1 MSSKFKRSW
10 STRSTISSDSY
21 WTKMCTYTT
30 VKKAQIIDPKIALS
44 HKAVMIG
51 ITAWILTGVFRDFNY
66 VLSETPG
73 TSVNPYIDQSGFYD
87 QQTALQADPPWYC
100 NNATTD
106 YNFSATWRY
115 EDNDC
120 AFGLTLADVMTKT
133 ESAVF
138 ITTYFQDTPS
148 DATKAAAAGLGAKNY
163 FVPGVDQMMLHF
175 DHSVIT
181 SWGTKVTNPSFD
193 ISAFGSDSTLRSYT
207 RGTEVG
213 IKLEDLLAMT
223 GANLDAENGTPLY
236 RITGLHVQMSIQY
249 SNMHAGEPFEPD
261 DVRGEGTVRYSPGVW
276 TSLGPKIVYK
286 TGNDGELHK
295 FQRYHYV
302 LRVSLEQGGSV
313 GKFDFMTLLVNLAVA
328 SAMLGVAVTVVDTV
342 SESLVGNFDDMKYDD
357 RNDWMTLEALKAHA
371 LEQGILDKFAHESGL
386 ELLEDDVMRELKA
399 RAKAKQD
406 KTKEAIRKSA
416 MLGAGLAAGKK
427 AFVGKAAAAAVSSN
441 GGKAG
446 VNGLASVR
454 VAPAPMR
461 GNMFRPPVSRSP
473 SSIVSRMLDEQ
484 QAMGLQASAELRRL
498 EDSESDRER

>member
-1 MSSKFKRSW
+1 M
-10 STRSTISSDSY
+10 
-21 WTKMCTYTT
+21 
-30 VKKAQIIDPKIALS
+30 
-44 HKAVMIG
+44 
-51 ITAWILTGVFRDFNY
+51 
-66 VLSETPG
+66 
-73 TSVNPYIDQSGFYD
+73 
-87 QQTALQADPPWYC
+87 
-100 NNATTD
+100 
-106 YNFSATWRY
+106 
-115 EDNDC
+115 
-120 AFGLTLADVMTKT
+120 
-133 ESAVF
+133 
-138 ITTYFQDTPS
+138 
-148 DATKAAAAGLGAKNY
+148 
-163 FVPGVDQMMLHF
+163 
-175 DHSVIT
+175 
-181 SWGTKVTNPSFD
+181 
-193 ISAFGSDSTLRSYT
+193 
-207 RGTEVG
+207 G

>member
-120 AFGLTLADVMTKT
+120 MFGLTLADVMTKT

-148 DATKAAAAGLGAKNY
+148 NATKAAAAGLGAKNY

-223 GANLDAENGTPLY
+223 GANLDAENGEPLY

-261 DVRGEGTVRYSPGVW
+261 DVRGEGTVRYSPGLW

-286 TGNDGELHK
+286 EGNGELHK

-371 LEQGILDKFAHESGL
+371 LEQGILDKFAEDSGL

-484 QAMGLQASAELRRL
+484 QAMGMQASAELRRL

>member
-1 MSSKFKRSW
+1 
-10 STRSTISSDSY
+10 
-21 WTKMCTYTT
+21 
-30 VKKAQIIDPKIALS
+30 
-44 HKAVMIG
+44 
-51 ITAWILTGVFRDFNY
+51 
-66 VLSETPG
+66 
-73 TSVNPYIDQSGFYD
+73 
-87 QQTALQADPPWYC
+87 
-100 NNATTD
+100 
-106 YNFSATWRY
+106 
-115 EDNDC
+115 
-120 AFGLTLADVMTKT
+120 
-133 ESAVF
+133 
-138 ITTYFQDTPS
+138 
-148 DATKAAAAGLGAKNY
+148 
-163 FVPGVDQMMLHF
+163 
-175 DHSVIT
+175 
-181 SWGTKVTNPSFD
+181 
-193 ISAFGSDSTLRSYT
+193 
-207 RGTEVG
+207 
-213 IKLEDLLAMT
+213 
-223 GANLDAENGTPLY
+223 
-236 RITGLHVQMSIQY
+236 MSIQY

-427 AFVGKAAAAAVSSN
+427 AFVGEAAAAAVSSN